1 MIALVDGLPKTMTL
15 KDFLNEFI
23 AFREEV
29 VTRRALF
36 NKAKASKRLHLV
48 EGYLIGIDNLDGV
61 LAIVKN
67 SKSNESALTELQNS
81 FTLSQEQAEGL
92 LSMTLRRF
100 TSFEKEKLISEKEDL
115 QQQCVFCERFVN
127 KDKTLPFTTASS
139 IYLFVMTTS
148 IAGSLTLR
156 RYLVARKRYMRLF
169 CEREWKSLK
178 SMVQKGKLK

>member
-1 MIALVDGLPKTMTL
+1 MNQLQKHTSIQSRFSCNMIALVDGLPKTLNL

-23 AFREEV
+23 SFREEV

-67 SKSNESALTELQNS
+67 SKSNESALMELQNN
-81 FTLSQEQAEGL
+81 FALSQEQAEGL
-92 LSMTLRRF
+92 LGMTLRRF

-115 QQQCVFCERFVN
+115 QLQCVV
-127 KDKTLPFTTASS
+127 
-139 IYLFVMTTS
+139 Y
-148 IAGSLTLR
+148 
-156 RYLVARKRYMRLF
+156 KR
-169 CEREWKSLK
+169 
-178 SMVQKGKLK
+178 